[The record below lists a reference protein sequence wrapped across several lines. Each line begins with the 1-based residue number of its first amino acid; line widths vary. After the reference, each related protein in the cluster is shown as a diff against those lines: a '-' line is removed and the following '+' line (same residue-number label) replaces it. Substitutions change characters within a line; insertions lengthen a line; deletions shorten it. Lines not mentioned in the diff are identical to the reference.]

1 MGSFAVQMCMCAFF
15 TAQSFLLFSFASV
28 ALVHTNIATFYS
40 ACGSELRY
48 MVLLDTVFGA
58 AFLLVGLLSALGSI
72 MWAGS
77 VSINL
82 KHGVVLIGCSLGLCA
97 YLSCFSL
104 LLRDRALELPQC
116 VVVMKQI
123 DDWFD
128 PGSTERGSSLLPS
141 VALVY
146 GVLYGGAAAVLLG
159 MLVCVCCQLCFS
171 RGVEEG

>member
-1 MGSFAVQMCMCAFF
+1 MCMCAFV
-15 TAQSFLLFSFASV
+15 TAQSLLLLSFASV
-28 ALVHTNIATFYS
+28 ALVHTDIALFYS

-48 MVLLDTVFGA
+48 MVLLDTVIGV
-58 AFLLVGLLSALGSI
+58 AFLLGGLLSAWGLRRVES
-72 MWAGS
+72 A
-77 VSINL
+77 SINL
-82 KHGVVLIGCSLGLCA
+82 KHSVVLIVCCLGLFA

-104 LLRDRALELPQC
+104 LLRERALELPQC

-128 PGSTERGSSLLPS
+128 PGSTELGSSLLPS

-146 GVLYGGAAAVLLG
+146 GVLYGGTAAVLLG

-171 RGVEEG
+171 RVVEEG